1 MAGWWGLRSTYE
13 CRAGNFNFRPAVAE
27 EGIEAEQ
34 INEAVE
40 VDFGLE
46 SHPEDFIILFS
57 AYFHFIQLAIYLFH
71 HPGFYSLRELL
82 IIHDFDKYLFILI
95 HSIY

>member
-46 SHPEDFIILFS
+46 SHLEDFIIENWDNLELGNKYALLDNDGDMIAIS
-57 AYFHFIQLAIYLFH
+57 DYYLVPKIQK
-71 HPGFYSLRELL
+71 E
-82 IIHDFDKYLFILI
+82 
-95 HSIY
+95 